1 MRKMG
6 VVFAAAA
13 LEAKAQSAP
22 HNRTWLR
29 IGKETYRYES

>member
-6 VVFAAAA
+6 VVLASAA
-13 LEAKAQSAP
+13 LEAGAQPAP

-29 IGKETYRYES
+29 IGKETNPYES